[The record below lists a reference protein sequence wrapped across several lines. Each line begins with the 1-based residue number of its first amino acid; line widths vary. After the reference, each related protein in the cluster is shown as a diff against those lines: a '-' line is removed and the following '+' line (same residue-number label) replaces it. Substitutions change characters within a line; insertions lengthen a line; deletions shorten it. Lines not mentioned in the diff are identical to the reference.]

1 MATYLDKPAA
11 VAALIRDDEV
21 HRDVY
26 THPEIFTLEMRHLW
40 SRSWIYIGHES
51 QVAQPGDYVT
61 VEKLMYALLLTSAN
75 DAAMA
80 LAADHRAGVNTSI
93 CL

>member
-40 SRSWIYIGHES
+40 SC
-51 QVAQPGDYVT
+51 
-61 VEKLMYALLLTSAN
+61 LLYTS
-75 DAAMA
+75 DAA
-80 LAADHRAGVNTSI
+80 DE
-93 CL
+93 